1 MNGMILEC
9 TCTLISVLAKDFV
22 DNETNKHIVT
32 HKGNFEADGEIYTFT
47 VDERIATEIIKYRY
61 QPVKIKINVNSVNG
75 RNYLKVVS
83 YEVLKK

>member
-22 DNETNKHIVT
+22 DSDTQKHIIT

>member
-32 HKGNFEADGEIYTFT
+32 HKGNFEVDGEIYTFT
-47 VDERIATEIIKYRY
+47 VDERISTEIIKYRY